1 MSIKKAQS
9 AIELVILV
17 SVMLFLFASML
28 AVFQQDLQKKAEEKR
43 SLEIQGL
50 ALQIQSE
57 ISIAATASNGYQR
70 TFNIPQTIINEDYN
84 ISIVAN
90 SIYLETEDKKHA
102 ISLEIQNVT
111 GEITKGDNIIRK
123 TAGIV
128 YLN

>member
-57 ISIAATASNGYQR
+57 ISIAATASNGFQR

-128 YLN
+128 YL